1 MYDLIVI
8 GSGLSSFAFLKGL
21 KTAKK
26 KICIISYENESTKI
40 KIESENI
47 DYKNL
52 PPRLKLNKKN
62 KKNIVDFYEKNNFK
76 IDSRTSIFGIVSHG
90 GVSDYWGCS
99 NEDLNVN
106 KINFLNKKNK
116 NLIKKANI
124 FFNNRYY
131 SSDLKKNRILNN
143 KNQKNY
149 VDLKNKLL
157 NYKSKFFKFY
167 NNTTAYNEK
176 KKLEFRPANYFKEI
190 NKKIKLYNYF
200 VDKIR
205 KRKKYYEIY
214 CDGKKGKTIFRA
226 RKIVLAAGTFS
237 TTRIVCEMLKFK
249 NKIKVYHNPMLFGV
263 FTSRYLIQNKESRM
277 PPSDFALK
285 INDKLTNSSLIAN
298 FRRINKT
305 IEKKIFQNFR
315 QANNYLFKKIFNIF
329 KFKLIFINLYLSNKF
344 SNIFFKYDDKEF
356 KIYSDYKKT
365 KINNKLLKRNF
376 QRIYKYLKLKNL
388 ITFLHHSYVPETG
401 SDSHFIGTIPI
412 SKKKNKLSLNENCEL
427 KNFKNLFIV
436 DGSSIPKNNL
446 KFPTNLIICNAYR
459 IGRLIK

>member
-21 KTAKK
+21 KTVKK
-26 KICIISYENESTKI
+26 KICIISYESQSTKI
-40 KIESENI
+40 KTETENI

-52 PPRLKLNKKN
+52 PPRLELNNKN
-62 KKNIVDFYEKNNFK
+62 KKNILNFYKKNNFK
-76 IDSRTSIFGIVSHG
+76 INSQTSIFGVVSHG

-99 NEDLNVN
+99 NEDFNVN

-116 NLIKKANI
+116 NFLKKANI

-157 NYKSKFFKFY
+157 NFKSKLFKFY

-176 KKLEFRPANYFKEI
+176 KKIEFRPANYFKEI

-214 CDGKKGKTIFRA
+214 CNGKKGKKIFRA
-226 RKIVLAAGTFS
+226 RKLVLAAGTFS

-249 NKIKVYHNPMLFGV
+249 NKIKVFHNPMLFGV
-263 FTSRYLIQNKESRM
+263 FISRYLIQNKESRM

-298 FRRINKT
+298 FRRINT
-305 IEKKIFQNFR
+305 IIEKKIFQNFR
-315 QANNYLFKKIFNIF
+315 QANNYLFRKIFNIF
-329 KFKLIFINLYLSNKF
+329 KFKLIFTNLYLSNKF

-376 QRIYKYLKLKNL
+376 QKIYKYLKLKNL
-388 ITFLHHSYVPETG
+388 ITFLHYSYVPETG

-412 SKKKNKLSLNENCEL
+412 SKKKSRLSLNENCEL